1 MGIKYDI
8 AYTCL
13 RPLVVLFLKI
23 KFGYKYKKA
32 ANLPENYIV
41 LSNHVTDFDPLF
53 VASSF
58 PRQMFFVASEHIT
71 RWGLASKLL
80 KFFFNP
86 IIRYKATVAAS
97 TVKDVLKAT
106 RDGKNVCVFAEG
118 IRTWDGVTW
127 PILPSTGKMVKK
139 AKCGLVTYKITGGYF
154 VSPNWSLS
162 SNTRRGPIY
171 GEPVGVYTKEQLD
184 AMSVDEIN
192 EIINRD
198 LHEDAYERQQQD
210 PQKYKGKNLAE
221 PMENFLFV
229 CPKCGKIDTIYS
241 KNDTVYC
248 RECHMQ
254 FKYTEYGML
263 EGIEQTTM
271 RDLSRWQ
278 RAEVEKTVAAGG
290 SYTSEDGTLCIVK
303 NQTETL
309 VSQGKIILSK
319 NSLICGDKEIP
330 LSEISDMGIHG
341 RHELVFSAQKTYY
354 ELKPAETSNALKFLW
369 LYEGYKNKN
378 NM

>member
-13 RPLVVLFLKI
+13 RPLVILFLKI

-32 ANLPENYIV
+32 TNLPENYIV

-58 PRQMFFVASEHIT
+58 PRQMFFVASEHTT

-80 KFFFNP
+80 KIFFNP

-97 TVKDVLKAT
+97 TVKEVLKTT

-139 AKCGLVTYKITGGYF
+139 AKCGLVTYKIAGGYF

-171 GEPVGVYTKEQLD
+171 GEPVGIYTKEQLD
-184 AMSVDEIN
+184 EMSVDEIN

-198 LHEDAYERQQQD
+198 LHEDAYERQLES
-210 PQKYKGKNLAE
+210 PKKYKGKNLAE
-221 PMENFLFV
+221 PMENFLFI

-248 RECHMQ
+248 RECDMQ

-263 EGIEQTTM
+263 DGIEHTTM
-271 RDLSRWQ
+271 RDLSIWQ
-278 RAEVEKTVAAGG
+278 RAEVEKTVASGG
-290 SYTSEDGTLCIVK
+290 SYTSENGTLCIVK
-303 NQTETL
+303 NQVETP

-319 NSLICGDKEIP
+319 DSLICGDKEIP

-354 ELKPAETSNALKFLW
+354 ELKPAATSNALKFLW
-369 LYEGYKNKN
+369 LYEGYKNLK
-378 NM
+378 